1 MHLNHPETIPSL
13 SLEKLCQK
21 GWEPCPTAKP
31 VVTVFVTCLL
41 ATSRCFRLQQ
51 WRLDRVPDSFPK
63 TAEDCSALLQQADGS

>member
-31 VVTVFVTCLL
+31 MVTVSVTCLL
-41 ATSRCFRLQQ
+41 AMSRCFRLQQ
-51 WRLDRVPDSFPK
+51 CHLHRVPDSFPK
-63 TAEDCSALLQQADGS
+63 TSEDCSALLQQADGS